1 MKLKI
6 VFFGA
11 SLAGKSTT
19 VRNLY
24 RILKEKSLTQGEFI
38 SMETDEKRTLFV
50 EMFLSKVPFE
60 NEEIDVKILTTPGQF
75 RLHPLR
81 KAILQGVDG
90 LVFTVD
96 SQKGREEMNFLVLRE
111 MAHVLKELGYDLY
124 SIPVVVQYN
133 KRDLPDALPV
143 DELQPF
149 CNPWDAPY
157 TETIATEGRGVV
169 DTFKLI
175 LREVLKSYVEG
186 GSERRTAG

>member
-19 VRNLY
+19 VRKLY
-24 RILKEKSLTQGEFI
+24 EILKGKGLAKGDFLSI
-38 SMETDEKRTLFV
+38 ETDENRTLFV
-50 EMFLSKVPFE
+50 EMFLSKIPIE
-60 NEEIDVKILTTPGQF
+60 GEELDVKILTTPGQF

-96 SQKGREEMNFLVLRE
+96 SQKGREEINFLVLRE

-124 SIPVVVQYN
+124 SIPVIVQYN
-133 KRDLPDALPV
+133 KRDLPNALPIE
-143 DELQPF
+143 ELQF
-149 CNPWDAPY
+149 VCNPWDAPY
-157 TETIATEGRGVV
+157 TETIATQGKGVLE
-169 DTFKLI
+169 TFRLI
-175 LREVLKSYVEG
+175 VGKVLKSHVEG
-186 GSERRTAG
+186 RSNR

>member
-19 VRNLY
+19 VRKLYEILSKKNLT
-24 RILKEKSLTQGEFI
+24 KGEFI

-50 EMFLSKVPFE
+50 ELFLTKVPVGK
-60 NEEIDVKILTTPGQF
+60 EEIDVKILTTPGQF

-96 SQKGREEMNFLVLRE
+96 SQKGREEINFLVLRE
-111 MAHVLKELGYDLY
+111 MAHVLRELGYNLY
-124 SIPVVVQYN
+124 SLPVVVQYN

-143 DELQPF
+143 DELQQF

-157 TETIATEGRGVV
+157 TETIATQGIGVLE
-169 DTFKLI
+169 TFRLI
-175 LREVLKSYVEG
+175 LEITLKKYVEE
-186 GSERRTAG
+186 GSRK

>member
-19 VRNLY
+19 VRKLY
-24 RILKEKSLTQGEFI
+24 EILKGKGLVKGEFMSI
-38 SMETDEKRTLFV
+38 DTDEKRTLFV
-50 EMFLSKVPFE
+50 EMFLSKIPI
-60 NEEIDVKILTTPGQF
+60 NGQEIDFKILTTPGQF

-81 KAILQGVDG
+81 KAIMQGVDG

-96 SQKGREEMNFLVLRE
+96 SQAGREEINFLVLRE
-111 MAHVLKELGYDLY
+111 TAHVLKEMNMDLY

-143 DELQPF
+143 DELQPI

-157 TETIATEGRGVV
+157 TETVATEGKGVLE
-169 DTFKLI
+169 TFKLI
-175 LREVLKSYVEG
+175 VERVLEKNVEREGK
-186 GSERRTAG
+186 R

>member
-19 VRNLY
+19 VRQLY
-24 RILKEKSLTQGEFI
+24 KLLKERNLTRGDFV
-38 SMETDEKRTLFV
+38 SMETDENRTLFV
-50 EMFLSKVPFE
+50 ELFLSQLPLDGEQV
-60 NEEIDVKILTTPGQF
+60 DVKVLTTPGQF

-96 SQKGREEMNFLVLRE
+96 SQKGREEINFLVLRE

-124 SIPVVVQYN
+124 RIPVVVQYN
-133 KRDLPDALPV
+133 KRDLKNALPIE
-143 DELQPF
+143 ELQPI

-157 TETIATEGRGVV
+157 TETVATEGIGVLE
-169 DTFKLI
+169 TFRLI
-175 LREVLKSYVEG
+175 LQEALKGYVEEK
-186 GSERRTAG
+186 SRK

>member
-19 VRNLY
+19 VRQLY
-24 RILKEKSLTQGEFI
+24 NILKEKNLTKGEFV
-38 SMETDEKRTLFV
+38 SMETNENRTLFV
-50 EMFLSKVPFE
+50 ELFLTKLPLNGEQIDIKV
-60 NEEIDVKILTTPGQF
+60 LTTPGQF

-96 SQKGREEMNFLVLRE
+96 SQKGREEINFLVLRE

-124 SIPVVVQYN
+124 KIPIVVQYN
-133 KRDLPDALPV
+133 KRDLKDALPIE
-143 DELQPF
+143 ELQPI

-157 TETIATEGRGVV
+157 TETIATEGIGVLE
-169 DTFKLI
+169 TFRLI
-175 LREVLKSYVEG
+175 LEEALKSYVEKK
-186 GSERRTAG
+186 SRR

>member
-19 VRNLY
+19 VRQLY
-24 RILKEKSLTQGEFI
+24 NILKSKNLTKGDFV
-38 SMETDEKRTLFV
+38 SMETDEQRTLFV
-50 EMFLSKVPFE
+50 ELFLTKLPLDGEYV
-60 NEEIDVKILTTPGQF
+60 DVKVLTTPGQF

-96 SQKGREEMNFLVLRE
+96 SQRGREEINFLVLRE

-124 SIPVVVQYN
+124 KIPVVVQYN
-133 KRDLPDALPV
+133 KRDLENALSIE
-143 DELQPF
+143 ELQPI

-157 TETIATEGRGVV
+157 TETVATKGIGVLE
-169 DTFKLI
+169 TFRSI
-175 LREVLKSYVEG
+175 LQEALKGHVEEK
-186 GSERRTAG
+186 SRK